1 MDDYNKT
8 IENLKETIERLMKKL
23 KECEQTCEILQE
35 NRTLLKAEKERLA
48 EKVKFQKHLRK
59 VAEDHSE
66 KAKENFVEFLME
78 SYNSIYIN

>member
-23 KECEQTCEILQE
+23 KEREQTCEILQE

-48 EKVKFQKHLRK
+48 EKVKLQKHFRK
-59 VAEDHSE
+59 VAEEHSK
-66 KAKENFVEFLME
+66 KANEYFVEFMME
-78 SYNSIYIN
+78 NYNERYTN